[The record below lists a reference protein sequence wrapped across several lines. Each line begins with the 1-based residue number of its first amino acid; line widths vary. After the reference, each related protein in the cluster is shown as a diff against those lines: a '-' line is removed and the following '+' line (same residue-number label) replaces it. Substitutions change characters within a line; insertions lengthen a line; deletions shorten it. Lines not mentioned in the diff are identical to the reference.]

1 MGKLTSSKPNNHNDS
16 ATNNNTAAQAKQAQR
31 AKDTNTIN
39 YPTKRLSKRREVN
52 TSVSASMT
60 MVINNAAQTAR
71 LVLDHHA
78 TETENSSVA
87 SHTSFSST
95 RSIPSQR
102 LGSDDGMSLSGGE
115 EDDYDEELKGMDAT
129 TTNNHHHDGG
139 NLGSSSNS
147 IMLDDD
153 NKLKVQNSTELDASF
168 VSGSTFDVPGS
179 SPPPLAAFSNLPMS
193 RGFSSSPHTNNNNNN
208 GNNGDGTD
216 NGDAVLAEGK
226 VVEVTN
232 HFDAAAAISAALA
245 SSHLAQATGG
255 VGELQMPLSQHAYN
269 PVQKHHHRRRCS
281 SSDDSS
287 GDNLQMALTQQPF
300 QPKHR
305 RSSSDGP
312 YGDDSVVLPR
322 RSTVDASSISRS
334 DANNKM
340 QPYKRTSSSD
350 SYVRVKKGL
359 PTPAEAAAEMRER
372 RTSYESLDE
381 SDRGAEMVHKADEVG
396 DVETAGQQSESVG

>member
-16 ATNNNTAAQAKQAQR
+16 GTTNNNTAAQAKQAQR

-78 TETENSSVA
+78 TEENSSVA

-115 EDDYDEELKGMDAT
+115 EDDYDEDVKGMDAT
-129 TTNNHHHDGG
+129 TTNNHHHHHDGG

-153 NKLKVQNSTELDASF
+153 NKSKVQNSTSLDASF

-193 RGFSSSPHTNNNNNN
+193 RGFSSSPHNNTNNN

-216 NGDAVLAEGK
+216 NGDAVLLAEGK

-232 HFDAAAAISAALA
+232 HFDAAAAISA
-245 SSHLAQATGG
+245 
-255 VGELQMPLSQHAYN
+255 
-269 PVQKHHHRRRCS
+269 
-281 SSDDSS
+281 
-287 GDNLQMALTQQPF
+287 
-300 QPKHR
+300 
-305 RSSSDGP
+305 
-312 YGDDSVVLPR
+312 
-322 RSTVDASSISRS
+322 
-334 DANNKM
+334 
-340 QPYKRTSSSD
+340 
-350 SYVRVKKGL
+350 
-359 PTPAEAAAEMRER
+359 
-372 RTSYESLDE
+372 
-381 SDRGAEMVHKADEVG
+381 
-396 DVETAGQQSESVG
+396 